1 MTSLGNNMRKRC
13 IHQRLHQDLCIL
25 FFLAPITMKSS
36 RTCKTCDNEH
46 FFRLSNSCTSN
57 LLLLHLS
64 SWIPIEIVEEAR
76 TFCIL
81 QLHKE
86 LTSYSRPEKKHGG
99 DMEHISLQFIMDY
112 VYFHKLLVKA
122 QQAHSGQM
130 LSL

>member
-1 MTSLGNNMRKRC
+1 MNTFLGYL
-13 IHQRLHQDLCIL
+13 I
-25 FFLAPITMKSS
+25 LAPLICCCFISL
-36 RTCKTCDNEH
+36 RG
-46 FFRLSNSCTSN
+46 FQ
-57 LLLLHLS
+57 
-64 SWIPIEIVEEAR
+64 IEIVEEAR

>member
-1 MTSLGNNMRKRC
+1 MLSLGNNMQKRC
-13 IHQRLHQDLCIL
+13 IQWRRHQNSCIPL
-25 FFLAPITMKSS
+25 FVAPITMRSS
-36 RTCKTCDNEH
+36 RTCKPCDNEH

-64 SWIPIEIVEEAR
+64 SWIPIEIVEEAH
-76 TFCIL
+76 TFCLL

-86 LTSYSRPEKKHGG
+86 STGYSRLKKKHGG
-99 DMEHISLQFIMDY
+99 NIEHISLQFIMDY

-130 LSL
+130 LSS

>member
-1 MTSLGNNMRKRC
+1 MC

-86 LTSYSRPEKKHGG
+86 LTSYSRPEKKHSG